1 MGLPDARRARPVSQ
15 ASGHVK
21 APSPAPVATRTRERP
36 TAQHRRVRQFPETS
50 PSAVA
55 SNTDYFWP
63 VLVWGGASSEP
74 HPSKIAPFPS
84 PGALTSLCQAALA
97 HPLPSLPDSPPTA
110 AIPTPFPHHTHYSP
124 TLALQAAL
132 SDTRRAKCRS
142 RLSPQYASPPSAGTA
157 AIPDSPH
164 LIHHARRVR
173 AVTFARP

>member
-1 MGLPDARRARPVSQ
+1 MGLPTARRARPVSQ

-74 HPSKIAPFPS
+74 HPSTIAPFPS
-84 PGALTSLCQAALA
+84 PGALTSLCQACARA
-97 HPLPSLPDSPPTA
+97 PAPFSPPTHH
-110 AIPTPFPHHTHYSP
+110 PPPPFPLQLHFRTHSL
-124 TLALQAAL
+124 LA
-132 SDTRRAKCRS
+132 
-142 RLSPQYASPPSAGTA
+142 
-157 AIPDSPH
+157 
-164 LIHHARRVR
+164 HARS
-173 AVTFARP
+173 PGCPL